1 MKNLKF
7 HVGDRVV
14 VVEQPRNIG
23 PEHLRIGSMGTI
35 VYCYPASGFDY
46 AVEWDEKFKRGYR
59 IYEYDEHGNEVAVTS
74 NYHGWKVEEDRIEL
88 VEDTSEIAEISSD
101 VLDNFMAGALI

>member
-14 VVEQPRNIG
+14 AVSQ
-23 PEHLRIGSMGTI
+23 LRDIDPGYLHPGSMGTI
-35 VYCYPASGFDY
+35 VYCYPTSGFDY
-46 AVEWDEKFKRGYR
+46 AVEWDEKFDRGYR
-59 IYEYDEHGNEVAVTS
+59 IYEYDANGCEVAVTS
-74 NYHGWKVEEDRIEL
+74 NYHGWKVVEDRIEL

>member
-14 VVEQPRNIG
+14 VVEQPRDIE
-23 PEHLRIGSMGTI
+23 PKHLRPGSMGTI
-35 VYCYPASGFDY
+35 VYCYPRSGFDY
-46 AVEWDEKFKRGYR
+46 AVEWDEKFDKGYR
-59 IYEYDEHGNEVAVTS
+59 IYEYDANGDEAAVTS
-74 NYHGWKVEEDRIEL
+74 PHHGWKVAEDCIEL
-88 VEDTSEIAEISSD
+88 AEDTSEIAEISSD